1 MNQWDY
7 IKPRN
12 FCTEKEIINKIKSQ
26 PTEWENI
33 FTDTPD
39 KVLISKIYKELAK
52 LNTKKTN
59 NPI

>member
-1 MNQWDY
+1 MRLHQTKKCFQSKEKHQQ
-7 IKPRN
+7 IKR
-12 FCTEKEIINKIKSQ
+12 Q